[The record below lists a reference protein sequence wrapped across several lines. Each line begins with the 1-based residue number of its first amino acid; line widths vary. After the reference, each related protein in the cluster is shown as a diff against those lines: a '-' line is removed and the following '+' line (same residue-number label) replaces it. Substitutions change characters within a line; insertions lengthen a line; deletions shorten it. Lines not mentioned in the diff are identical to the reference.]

1 MLRNTYYERDEMR
14 LTEKRWI
21 NLQEYYDVEYWSR
34 KFGVSP
40 ELLQTA
46 VKNAGSTSAEDVER
60 YIRNKYP
67 FK

>member
-34 KFGVSP
+34 KFGVTP
-40 ELLQTA
+40 ELLQMA
-46 VKNAGSTSAEDVER
+46 VKNAETTSADEVEQ
-60 YIRNKYP
+60 YLKNKYP
-67 FK
+67 LK